1 MRLSNKYG
9 GIQFFASALG
19 DLTVNFDS
27 HITKAHID
35 CQAGGFDFTTSGQT
49 ISLGAINDETV
60 YFTVTLDTG
69 YIIDTVSF
77 GSPSEVSNVV
87 IEGDGTGFTFTND
100 GSGIFGTPITITS
113 KRGGTTM
120 SKSYDLSTSA
130 NWANLAAGSHTVKLK
145 AKGSG
150 YADSPFSNE
159 VSVTKAAST
168 KTLEAGTYKWVDSPA
183 ANFIS
188 YFNLAGQGDI
198 DIAFDS
204 AGVAFGSIS
213 IEYASSYSV
222 YVPPARF
229 TVYSSISGWVLG
241 DDYQTITLVTPQTVS
256 ADFYN
261 WAITGGNL
269 VKQEGETWVLNEIP
283 VVPSDK
289 MEIDVGFNSNGNDF
303 NQFYAFSR
311 DGIIYIMDGAQTQA
325 WNANWIDESYRTI
338 TFTQP
343 VTDTTLL
350 TWLQANGTKQGGVTE
365 HTLTFNDLDSLTVN
379 GLAVTS
385 PYTLQNG
392 DVIVATKKAVW
403 GDTPNDSYEATVGA
417 SYDGNDITVHSGSDT
432 ISVSNANIAITAWTT
447 LHPGSGEMDNAVLTI
462 NYTA

>member
-1 MRLSNKYG
+1 
-9 GIQFFASALG
+9 
-19 DLTVNFDS
+19 
-27 HITKAHID
+27 
-35 CQAGGFDFTTSGQT
+35 
-49 ISLGAINDETV
+49 
-60 YFTVTLDTG
+60 
-69 YIIDTVSF
+69 
-77 GSPSEVSNVV
+77 
-87 IEGDGTGFTFTND
+87 
-100 GSGIFGTPITITS
+100 
-113 KRGGTTM
+113 M

-198 DIAFDS
+198 DIDFDS

-229 TVYSSISGWVLG
+229 TVYSSISGWVF

-256 ADFYN
+256 ADFYE

-269 VKQEGETWVLNEIP
+269 VKQEGETWVLNETLSSVTFNIYASYFYCDSYRYSGIERTF
-283 VVPSDK
+283 VVNGTNFMGYRDPQNDG
-289 MEIDVGFNSNGNDF
+289 DVVVVWS
-303 NQFYAFSR
+303 
-311 DGIIYIMDGAQTQA
+311 
-325 WNANWIDESYRTI
+325 ANHHYETGKYWLDEKYRTI

-350 TWLQANGTKQGGVTE
+350 TWLQANGTKQGG
-365 HTLTFNDLDSLTVN
+365 
-379 GLAVTS
+379 G
-385 PYTLQNG
+385 
-392 DVIVATKKAVW
+392 
-403 GDTPNDSYEATVGA
+403 
-417 SYDGNDITVHSGSDT
+417 
-432 ISVSNANIAITAWTT
+432 
-447 LHPGSGEMDNAVLTI
+447 
-462 NYTA
+462 